1 MVGALMKA
9 ILGTKNER
17 EINRIRPLVARVNE
31 IEPQMK
37 AQSDDELRSLTAAL
51 KERISRATAD
61 RFAGRSDADPAEI
74 YKFEQGL
81 LEELLPEAFAAVRE
95 AGVRALGMRHFD
107 VQLVGGVVLHRGRIS
122 EMKTGE
128 GKTLVATLA
137 AYLNAL
143 SGRGVHIVTVN
154 DYLAARDSEWMGRI
168 YRFLGLSVGVIVHG
182 LNDAERKAAYACD
195 ITYGHNSEV
204 GFDYLRDNMKFRLED
219 YVQREHHYAI
229 VDEVDCI
236 LIDEARTPLI
246 ISGPSEES
254 SDLYYKINGIIPY
267 LKPSPSA
274 EEDVRE
280 INDYFVDEKARNAI
294 LTDKG
299 VEKTEKLLGVRNLYE
314 PQNIEILHHVQQAL
328 KAHTVFHRDRDYV
341 VKDGQVMIVDDFT
354 GRIMEGRR
362 WSDGLHQAIEAKEG
376 VRIESENQTLATIT
390 YQNYFRLYRKLAG
403 MTGTADTEAEEFAKI
418 YKLDVNVVPTN
429 QPMIR
434 TDHQDQIYKTEREK
448 FNAVADEIQDCHDR
462 GQPVLV
468 GTISIEKS
476 ERVSDLLKKRGIPHE
491 VLNAKHHE
499 REAAIVAQAGRHR
512 QVTIA
517 TNMAGRGTDILLGGN
532 PEFLAR
538 LETDASSEPE
548 KYAAALS
555 AHKAACEDE
564 KKLVIDAGG
573 LHILGT
579 ERHESR
585 RIDNQLRGRAGR
597 QGDPGTS
604 RFYLSLEDDLMRI
617 FGSDRVARIMDLVGM
632 EEGQPIE
639 HGMVSRAIEGAQKKV
654 EGHHFEMRKHLLD
667 YDDVM
672 NQQRKTIYD
681 LRRKVLGGKEIRD
694 RVLDLADEYAGL
706 VVDTFCPPDEKR
718 EDWNVQGLEDRASET
733 FGIRI
738 PLAHA
743 GTDREK
749 MMELIYYAAEQR
761 YGEREH
767 EIGADTM
774 RKLEQFIYLQTID
787 SQWMDHLL
795 AMDHLREGIGLRGYG
810 QKDPKLEY
818 KKEGYSLFVGMMDRI
833 REEVLM
839 KLFRV
844 QIAAEKE
851 EDKKVEVEQFRPKQ
865 RQMFAGAP
873 DKAEPPKSEPIRKG
887 AKVGRNDPCPC
898 GSGKKYKKYCLARD
912 EASGKA

>member
-1 MVGALMKA
+1 MKA

-17 EINRIRPLVARVNE
+17 EINKIRPLVERTNE

-37 AQSDDELRSLTAAL
+37 ARSDDELRALTGSFRE
-51 KERISRATAD
+51 KVSRATAEK
-61 RFAGRSDADPAEI
+61 FAGRADPDPAEVF
-74 YKFEQGL
+74 KFEQEI
-81 LEELLPEAFAAVRE
+81 LEQMLPEAFAAVRE

-107 VQLVGGVVLHRGRIS
+107 VQLIGGVVLHRGRIA

-143 SGRGVHIVTVN
+143 PGRGVHIVTVN
-154 DYLAARDSEWMGRI
+154 DYLAKRDAEWMGRI

-182 LNDAERKAAYACD
+182 LTDAERKAAYACD

-246 ISGPSEES
+246 ISGPSEDS
-254 SDLYYKINGIIPY
+254 SELYYKINGIIPY

-274 EEDVRE
+274 EENERE
-280 INDYFVDEKARNAI
+280 LNDYFVDEKARNAI

-429 QPMIR
+429 KPMIR

-448 FNAVADEIQDCHDR
+448 FNAVADEIENCHER

-476 ERVSDLLKKRGIPHE
+476 ERVSDLLKKRDIPHE

-538 LETDASSEPE
+538 LEADAQSEPE
-548 KYAAALS
+548 KYAAALA

-564 KKLVIDAGG
+564 KKLVIEAGG

-617 FGSDRVARIMDLVGM
+617 FGSDRVARIMELVGM

-654 EGHHFEMRKHLLD
+654 EGHHFDMRKHLLD

-672 NQQRKTIYD
+672 NQQRKTIYE
-681 LRRKVLGGKEIRD
+681 LRRNVLGGKEIRE

-706 VVDTFCPPDEKR
+706 VVDTFCSPDEKR

-743 GTDREK
+743 GTDRDK
-749 MMELIYYAAEQR
+749 MMEIIYYAAEQR
-761 YGEREH
+761 YGEREQ
-767 EIGADTM
+767 EIGSETM

-787 SQWMDHLL
+787 NQWMDHLL

-818 KKEGYSLFVGMMDRI
+818 KKEGYSLFIGMMDRI
-833 REEVLM
+833 REEVLT

-844 QIAAEKE
+844 QIASEKE

-865 RQMFAGAP
+865 RRMFAGAP
-873 DKAEPPKSEPIRKG
+873 DKAEPPKSEPIKKG

-898 GSGKKYKKYCLARD
+898 GSGKKYKKCCLSRD
-912 EASGKA
+912 EAAGKA